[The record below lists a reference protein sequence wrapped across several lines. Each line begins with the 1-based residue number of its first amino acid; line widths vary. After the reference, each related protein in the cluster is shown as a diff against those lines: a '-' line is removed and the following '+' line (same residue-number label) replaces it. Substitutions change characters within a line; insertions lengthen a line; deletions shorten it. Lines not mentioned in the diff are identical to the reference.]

1 MTKRTPV
8 MALVAAL
15 GAALPASAIA
25 QNAPVELQPAAAM
38 KTVKTPK
45 SGPAAQLSAVEAV
58 QRANAW
64 LDAARVLTA
73 DFVQI
78 APGGNR
84 SEGQLTVQRPGKML
98 FKYAAPARFEIVAD
112 GRSVAIIDNKLKTQD
127 EYFIAQ
133 TPLKFL
139 LADHID
145 LARDTR
151 VLSVAQDDSS
161 VTIEIE
167 DKATLGGTAH
177 VELIFDPATF
187 ALKQWTVIDAQ
198 GFQTIVTLFNMDLKS
213 QPDPD
218 LFHIDES
225 LPTKQLG
232 RGR

>member
-1 MTKRTPV
+1 
-8 MALVAAL
+8 MAKPFRWLALILCVGLCAGAVA
-15 GAALPASAIA
+15 
-25 QNAPVELQPAAAM
+25 QTAPLQLQPPKPPVRPDKAA
-38 KTVKTPK
+38 K
-45 SGPAAQLSAVEAV
+45 SGPAASLTAGEAI

-64 LDAARVLTA
+64 LDAARVITA

-78 APGGNR
+78 GPGGRR
-84 SEGQLTVQRPGKML
+84 SEGQLTVERPGRML

-112 GRSVAIIDNKLKTQD
+112 GRSVAVIDHKLNTQE

-145 LARDTR
+145 IARDTR

-167 DKATLGGTAH
+167 DKATFGGTAH
-177 VELIFDPATF
+177 LELIFDPVTF

-198 GFQTIVTLFNMDLKS
+198 GFQTIVTLFNVDLKTR
-213 QPDPD
+213 PDPAI
-218 LFHIDES
+218 FHIDEN
-225 LPTKQLG
+225 LPSTPLG